1 MDESA
6 STANATNPVLPAAL
20 LDFSRSPGKYQVGF
34 RQPELLFTGLREVLQ
49 IAVGRAG
56 QATPARTAE
65 SAELRDAA
73 RFFVRTALLYP
84 GADHYA
90 LLGVDRKV
98 VNADLKDRYRLM
110 MRLLHPDFSGP
121 GAGNWPADAAVRVNR
136 AYDTL
141 SSAVQRR
148 LYDESLNPMPG
159 PTAISGPDLRR
170 PRPPIHRLDDDGRQS
185 HFKTLAAVCALAGV
199 ALIAVILLGTGSSE
213 SVHLVQRARVQSEAV
228 QIASQEPSRSAP
240 ASPVARLQELMAQAL
255 PGPAAPPA
263 KPIGAPGIRAAV
275 VSPEPKRPATFAAAA
290 PQQIARPTPPPL
302 APAQV
307 QEARLER
314 VAEPGRIALVASPPR
329 AEPRPE
335 LVVVATA
342 PTPPPP
348 PPTPAAPVVVSAVQA
363 APAPRPAPK
372 PGPTLVE
379 AQPLLSQLLQVME
392 SGRGERILNMLD
404 AEARSKPAAQALSR
418 QYDTLV
424 DGARPV
430 RVSHVELKAEPS
442 DGRLLVVGYF
452 RVLAGE
458 QAIGALGKKMVLR
471 AEFASRE
478 GTVVITG
485 LSGGPVN

>member
-6 STANATNPVLPAAL
+6 STANANNPVLPAAL
-20 LDFSRSPGKYQVGF
+20 LDFSHSPGKYQVGM

-56 QATPARTAE
+56 EATPARTAE
-65 SAELRDAA
+65 SAALRDAA

-98 VNADLKDRYRLM
+98 VNSDLKDRYRLM

-170 PRPPIHRLDDDGRQS
+170 PRPPIHRMDDDARQS

-213 SVHLVQRARVQSEAV
+213 SVHLVQRARVETDAV

-240 ASPVARLQELMAQAL
+240 PSPVARLQELMAQAL

-263 KPIGAPGIRAAV
+263 TPIGAPGIRAAV

-302 APAQV
+302 AQV

-314 VAEPGRIALVASPPR
+314 VAQPARVALVATPPPP
-329 AEPRPE
+329 EPRPE
-335 LVVVATA
+335 QVVATA

-348 PPTPAAPVVVSAVQA
+348 PTPTAPVLFSAVPA
-363 APAPRPAPK
+363 APAPKPAPK